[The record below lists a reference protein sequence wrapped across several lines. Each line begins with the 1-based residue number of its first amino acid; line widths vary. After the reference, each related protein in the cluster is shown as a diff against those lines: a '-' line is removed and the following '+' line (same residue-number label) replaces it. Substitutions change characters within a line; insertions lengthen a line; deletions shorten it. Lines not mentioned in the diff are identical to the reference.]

1 MGDVLRLIGSSA
13 VLLID
18 IVIFMKNIKTPANEL
33 KHTFIM
39 LQLVFGAIL
48 FCTGHG
54 LGALLLRILLA
65 LVCFIFS
72 GGLVK
77 IAWGFSVISGIFSIV
92 RTIGLIIALIGG
104 VK

>member
-1 MGDVLRLIGSSA
+1 MGDILRLIGA
-13 VLLID
+13 VAVFITD
-18 IVIFMKNIKTPANEL
+18 IVIFMKNIKTPAGEL

-77 IAWGFSVISGIFSIV
+77 IAWGFSVISGIFNVV
-92 RTIGLIIALIGG
+92 RAIGLIIALIGG
-104 VK
+104 AR